1 MSVHLSDT
9 DSQSEQLAALT
20 SPDAA
25 TGRTVLDG
33 AFSVLDALARA
44 DDGLG
49 LTALARASGLAKTS
63 AHRLAEQLVALGAV
77 ERVNHRYYVGPRMM
91 RIGQRWQ
98 PEPLLRQCAQR
109 PVHSLAVQSRATAS
123 LRILNENRLRYIC
136 AAVPH
141 GHAYMPDP
149 VDPESIARTA
159 TGRVLY
165 AALPPGKV
173 SLPDCW
179 SRREWHNL
187 RESLS
192 DPRATV
198 SDFGDAVPGVCC
210 VSAPVWWPNG
220 SCAGAVTVSIH
231 GAELPIGVPA
241 LVAYTA
247 GRIGAAIQRLKRK

>member
-9 DSQSEQLAALT
+9 DSQSEQLATLT
-20 SPDAA
+20 SPEEAP
-25 TGRTVLDG
+25 GRTVLDG
-33 AFSVLDALARA
+33 AFAVLDALANA

-63 AHRLAEQLVALGAV
+63 AHRHAEQLLALGAV

-109 PVHSLAVQSRATAS
+109 PVHNLAVQSRAMAS

-141 GHAYMPDP
+141 RHAYMPDHL
-149 VDPESIARTA
+149 DPESIARTA

-165 AALPPGKV
+165 AAQPPGEV
-173 SLPDCW
+173 TLPGCW
-179 SRREWHNL
+179 TQREWREL
-187 RESLS
+187 RDSL
-192 DPRATV
+192 
-198 SDFGDAVPGVCC
+198 
-210 VSAPVWWPNG
+210 
-220 SCAGAVTVSIH
+220 
-231 GAELPIGVPA
+231 
-241 LVAYTA
+241 
-247 GRIGAAIQRLKRK
+247 